1 MTPRGDTAE
10 AGAVKRIKDL
20 ADVLLEEGLITQ
32 EQLQLAQAEQER
44 KGRSLGRVLIE
55 LGLVKET
62 DLVAALARQVGLE
75 FVDLTAHTIDPS
87 AASLLSDQVARRYR
101 ALPIGYEDSRL
112 VGAMSD
118 PSNVFALDD
127 IRTITGLEVKPAVAT
142 AADIDAAIRKY
153 GQFDQSVE
161 DVASEAATAAGGQT
175 TDLDEIEA
183 AIEDAPIVKLVNLL
197 ITQAV
202 ADRASDIHIE
212 PAEKDIR
219 IRYRIDGVL
228 HEVMRSPKNIQAGLI
243 SRLKVMAD
251 INIAERRIPQDGR
264 IGLVV
269 GGRAVDLR
277 LATLPT
283 VYGEKVVIR
292 ILDKT
297 SVLLK
302 LDDLGFS
309 EYAYKRFEEAFR
321 KPYGTVLVT
330 GPTGSGKSTSLYAT
344 LNIINTLDK
353 NIITVED
360 PVEYRLPGINQIQV
374 NPKAGLTFA
383 TALRSILRAD
393 PDVVLIGEIRDA
405 ETAIIGV
412 EAALTGHLVLSTLH
426 TNDAASAITRLVE
439 MGVEAYLVASSLDC
453 SLAQRL
459 ARRLCSHCR
468 EAYRPTEVELQEAG
482 FPEHLASRVE
492 ELYRPA
498 GCSRCGKTGY
508 RGRLGLYEVMPIT
521 EEIERL
527 TVERRSSDDIRRAA
541 IEQGMVTLRE
551 DGLEKVAAGLTSME
565 EIFRVVI

>member
-1 MTPRGDTAE
+1 MAEGQLKTKSLGDIL
-10 AGAVKRIKDL
+10 V
-20 ADVLLEEGLITQ
+20 EEGLLSRD
-32 EQLQLAQAEQER
+32 QLDQAEEEQQR
-44 KGRSLGRVLIE
+44 VGKSLGRVLVDMN
-55 LGLVKET
+55 LVKEA
-62 DLVAALARQVGLE
+62 DLVSALARQVGLE
-75 FVDLTAHTIDPS
+75 FVDLTEAQIDPA
-87 AASLLSDQVARRYR
+87 AASLLPEQVSRRYR
-101 ALPIGYEDSRL
+101 ALPIGFDGTRL
-112 VGAMSD
+112 IVAMSD
-118 PSNVFALDD
+118 PANVFALDD
-127 IRTITGLEVKPAVAT
+127 IRTITGMEIKPVVAT
-142 AADIDAAIRKY
+142 ASDVEAAIRRY
-153 GQFDQSVE
+153 GQFEQSVE
-161 DVASEAATAAGGQT
+161 DIATEASSAATDDGQ
-175 TDLDEIEA
+175 DLDDMPA
-183 AIEDAPIVKLVNLL
+183 AVEEAPIVKLVNLL

-202 ADRASDIHIE
+202 TDRASDIHIE
-212 PAEKDIR
+212 PMEKDIR

-228 HEVMRSPKNIQAGLI
+228 HEVMRSPKNIQNGLI

-251 INIAERRIPQDGR
+251 INIAERRVPQDGR
-264 IGLVV
+264 VGLVV

-297 SVLLK
+297 SVLLE
-302 LDDLGFS
+302 LEDLGFS
-309 EYAYKRFEEAFR
+309 EFAYKRFEEAFR
-321 KPYGTVLVT
+321 KPYGTLLVT
-330 GPTGSGKSTSLYAT
+330 GPTGSGKSTTLYAT
-344 LNIINTLDK
+344 LNIINTLDR

-405 ETAIIGV
+405 ETAVIGV

-426 TNDAASAITRLVE
+426 TNDAASAITRMIE
-439 MGVEAYLVASSLDC
+439 MGVEPYLVASSLD
-453 SLAQRL
+453 STLAQRL

-468 EAYRPTEVELQEAG
+468 EAYQPSEVELKEAG
-482 FPEHLASRVE
+482 FPEELAEQVE

-508 RGRLGLYEVMPIT
+508 RGRLGLYEVMPMT

-527 TVERRSSDDIRRAA
+527 TVEHGSSDDIRRVAV
-541 IEQGMVTLRE
+541 EQGMVTLRQ

-565 EIFRVVI
+565 EIFRVVV

>member
-1 MTPRGDTAE
+1 MAEGQLKTKSLGDILVEEGLLSRDQLDTAE
-10 AGAVKRIKDL
+10 
-20 ADVLLEEGLITQ
+20 EEQQRVG
-32 EQLQLAQAEQER
+32 
-44 KGRSLGRVLIE
+44 KSLGRVLVDM
-55 LGLVKET
+55 GLVKEA
-62 DLVAALARQVGLE
+62 DLVSALARQVGLE
-75 FVDLTAHTIDPS
+75 FVDLTEAQIDAA
-87 AASLLSDQVARRYR
+87 AASLLPEQVSRRYR
-101 ALPIGYEDSRL
+101 ALPIGFDGTRL
-112 VGAMSD
+112 IVAMSD
-118 PSNVFALDD
+118 PANVFALDD
-127 IRTITGLEVKPAVAT
+127 IRTITGMEIKPVVAT
-142 AADIDAAIRKY
+142 ASDVEQAIRRY
-153 GQFDQSVE
+153 GQFEQSVE
-161 DVASEAATAAGGQT
+161 DIATEASSAATDDAQDLESMPAAV
-175 TDLDEIEA
+175 EE
-183 AIEDAPIVKLVNLL
+183 APIVKLVNLL

-202 ADRASDIHIE
+202 TDRASDIHIE
-212 PAEKDIR
+212 PMEKDIR

-228 HEVMRSPKNIQAGLI
+228 HEVMRSPKNIQNGLI

-264 IGLVV
+264 VGLVV

-309 EYAYKRFEEAFR
+309 EFAYKRFEEAFR

-360 PVEYRLPGINQIQV
+360 PVEYRLPGVNQIQV

-453 SLAQRL
+453 ALAQRL
-459 ARRLCSHCR
+459 ARRLCPHCR
-468 EAYRPTEVELQEAG
+468 EAYRPTEVELKEAG
-482 FPEHLASRVE
+482 FPEHLANRVE

-527 TVERRSSDDIRRAA
+527 TVERRSSDDIRRVA

-551 DGLEKVAAGLTSME
+551 DGLEKVAAGQTSME